1 MSKLN
6 EEIKKTKAE
15 LHSKL
20 DRNEREKIISTLEKN
35 DELNR
40 KHLQQ
45 RKTKKLNYLKFK
57 PKNQSLSD
65 ENEEINHKE
74 KRTNKHYKSSYAVV
88 LKRKSITNSRRKFSK
103 QNPAENEP
111 SNSVK
116 NPILNACRSHST
128 SRNKSTELTAAETP
142 ENNKYEALQN
152 EIETLKK

>member
-1 MSKLN
+1 MTETNVK
-6 EEIKKTKAE
+6 
-15 LHSKL
+15 
-20 DRNEREKIISTLEKN
+20 RISTLEKN

-45 RKTKKLNYLKFK
+45 RTTKKLNYLKFK

-65 ENEEINHKE
+65 ENKEINHKE
-74 KRTNKHYKSSYAVV
+74 KATNKYYKSSYAIV
-88 LKRKSITNSRRKFSK
+88 LKRKSNTNSRRKFSK

-116 NPILNACRSHST
+116 NPILNARRSHRT

-142 ENNKYEALQN
+142 KTTNMRYCKMK
-152 EIETLKK
+152 LKL